1 MNAYV
6 VGILVS
12 LAVYLIVGTWA
23 GRRVKHLD
31 DYFVAG
37 RQAPT
42 LLILGTLVASLLSTT
57 AFLGEV
63 GMAYSGYGPLVMTLV
78 AINVVGYIVGAL
90 FFGRHL
96 RRSRALTVAEYFGRR
111 FASRRVQSVAG
122 IMIVVGLGAYLMAV
136 TQGTALVVTEVSDI
150 PYPWALLVV
159 WAGYTAFTL
168 YSGSRGVVINDTMMF
183 LLFTV
188 AAFVA
193 LGCVVGSAGGWFASV
208 DALARFD
215 AKPGI
220 ISWHGMTGPGANW
233 RTPGDAITWAVILG
247 LAWSVVVAV
256 SPWQASRY
264 LMAKNEHVVIRA
276 GCGAGLA
283 LLLLYPALMFSG
295 AAINL
300 GNPGIVPAEGAM
312 IWAAEHLMPALAGV
326 VVLAGIVAAGLSSA
340 TTFLSLVAFS
350 ASHDVVPQ
358 SAVSDAAKL
367 RISRWTM
374 LVVGL
379 AAFAL
384 ATVVPPNIFWI
395 TYFAGTVFASSWGPV
410 AFMSVWSRRIT
421 EAGAFWGI
429 VAGFAGNVVPK
440 GLALLHVIEL
450 PVWADPIILGAL
462 LGAAVTL
469 AVSRF
474 GTVSDEEHRYRIAL
488 HEVPAQELDP
498 VETRRT
504 LRWPWL
510 LVASG
515 VVLASLM
522 VTFYALP
529 YRAATGQ
536 GSGELLLSLGCG
548 LVLVACGLLARWAVL
563 RRL

>member
-1 MNAYV
+1 
-6 VGILVS
+6 
-12 LAVYLIVGTWA
+12 
-23 GRRVKHLD
+23 
-31 DYFVAG
+31 
-37 RQAPT
+37 
-42 LLILGTLVASLLSTT
+42 
-57 AFLGEV
+57 
-63 GMAYSGYGPLVMTLV
+63 
-78 AINVVGYIVGAL
+78 
-90 FFGRHL
+90 
-96 RRSRALTVAEYFGRR
+96 
-111 FASRRVQSVAG
+111 
-122 IMIVVGLGAYLMAV
+122 
-136 TQGTALVVTEVSDI
+136 
-150 PYPWALLVV
+150 
-159 WAGYTAFTL
+159 
-168 YSGSRGVVINDTMMF
+168 
-183 LLFTV
+183 
-188 AAFVA
+188 
-193 LGCVVGSAGGWFASV
+193 
-208 DALARFD
+208 
-215 AKPGI
+215 
-220 ISWHGMTGPGANW
+220 MTGPGANW
-233 RTPGDAITWAVILG
+233 QTPGDALTWAIILG

-283 LLLLYPALMFSG
+283 LLVLYPALMFCG

-300 GNPGIVPAEGAM
+300 GNPAIEPAEGAM
-312 IWAAEHLMPALAGV
+312 IWAAENLMPTFAGV

-358 SAVSDAAKL
+358 AAMSDAAKL
-367 RISRWTM
+367 RVSRWTM

-440 GLALLHVIEL
+440 ALALLHVITL

-462 LGAAVTL
+462 IGAVVTL
-469 AVSRF
+469 IVSRY
-474 GTVSDEEHRYRIAL
+474 GTVTDAEQRYRLRL
-488 HEVPAQELDP
+488 HEVPARELDP
-498 VETRRT
+498 VEIART
-504 LRWPWL
+504 LRWPTL
-510 LVASG
+510 LIAG
-515 VVLASLM
+515 GILLAVLM
-522 VTFYALP
+522 VTFYAVP
-529 YRAATGQ
+529 YRAAVGQ
-536 GSGELLLSLGCG
+536 GTGELLLSLGCG